1 MEKRSSEITQQVVR
15 SLVVSLAPP
24 NEIYHS
30 YYEQKNT
37 PSILRYYIG
46 IKGEGADRRY
56 TLLGGKLKDSEN
68 WREGIQRE
76 VSEEAGLRF
85 FGIPN
90 QTNIGSWKYSSEK
103 SGNREI
109 MLTYN
114 PVLAC
119 DQITIG
125 DPKISSVTTLSLEE
139 FRKLIIEGQLNGMP
153 IEGHL
158 ALGESGKDSVN
169 ISPEDV
175 NKKNSSLLKALSWGG
190 AY

>member
-1 MEKRSSEITQQVVR
+1 MERKTPEFTQRVVR
-15 SLVVSLAPP
+15 SLVVSLAPSS
-24 NEIYHS
+24 EIYKS
-30 YYEQKNT
+30 YQEQKQT
-37 PSILRYYIG
+37 PSLLRFYVG
-46 IKGEGADRRY
+46 VKGSAADKRY
-56 TLLGGKLKDSEN
+56 TLLGGKLKGSEN

-103 SGNREI
+103 SGDREI

-114 PVLAC
+114 PVLSC

-125 DPKISSVTTLSLEE
+125 DPKIKSVAILSLGE
-139 FRKLIIEGQLNGMP
+139 FRKLIEDGQLNGIP

-169 ISPEDV
+169 MSSEDTDR
-175 NKKNSSLLKALSWGG
+175 KNSSLLKALSWGG
-190 AY
+190 R